1 MADFNLIVPQPPS
14 TPVMK
19 SRGRTF
25 RSQVPVELG
34 DVSGLNDVVPQP
46 PRSAPAPE
54 AKPRP
59 EERYN
64 DRVGRARAANRANVM
79 SRSGSTAEF
88 DHYGSPAF
96 SRSELSSRPGS
107 AARATAPAS
116 LVASSAAR
124 MQSELLNRAMEA
136 EVERTDCR
144 EMVRDITHAVLPS
157 RPGSAAVRLGLGANE
172 AYLNVPDASRHTGGA
187 YLHSSARAGKA
198 SSTGLRLSAA
208 SVAEEQARR
217 ASAAAEARERGER
230 ACSPPPATTCSSPLS
245 GHVTMASLEE
255 SEESG
260 DEADDKET
268 EPVRPAPRP
277 RPRSNSVEE
286 PELWPDPE
294 DPEQW
299 ADPEALA
306 LVHTTPPKDKDKD
319 KDTEPPSLP
328 AALCG
333 EPGASYEQLSGL
345 QLVAELQRLLHSDE
359 TQPKRLLTLPKVR
372 CAALHARCV

>member
-54 AKPRP
+54 AAPRP

-172 AYLNVPDASRHTGGA
+172 AYLNVPDASRHTG
-187 YLHSSARAGKA
+187 ARTCTRAPGP
-198 SSTGLRLSAA
+198 
-208 SVAEEQARR
+208 ARPR
-217 ASAAAEARERGER
+217 AP
-230 ACSPPPATTCSSPLS
+230 ACASPPPAWPRSRPVAPPQPLRRGS
-245 GHVTMASLEE
+245 GGSAPAARPPPL
-255 SEESG
+255 
-260 DEADDKET
+260 
-268 EPVRPAPRP
+268 PAPR
-277 RPRSNSVEE
+277 
-286 PELWPDPE
+286 
-294 DPEQW
+294 
-299 ADPEALA
+299 
-306 LVHTTPPKDKDKD
+306 
-319 KDTEPPSLP
+319 
-328 AALCG
+328 
-333 EPGASYEQLSGL
+333 
-345 QLVAELQRLLHSDE
+345 
-359 TQPKRLLTLPKVR
+359 R
-372 CAALHARCV
+372 CRAT

>member
-1 MADFNLIVPQPPS
+1 
-14 TPVMK
+14 
-19 SRGRTF
+19 
-25 RSQVPVELG
+25 
-34 DVSGLNDVVPQP
+34 
-46 PRSAPAPE
+46 
-54 AKPRP
+54 
-59 EERYN
+59 
-64 DRVGRARAANRANVM
+64 
-79 SRSGSTAEF
+79 
-88 DHYGSPAF
+88 
-96 SRSELSSRPGS
+96 
-107 AARATAPAS
+107 
-116 LVASSAAR
+116 
-124 MQSELLNRAMEA
+124 
-136 EVERTDCR
+136 
-144 EMVRDITHAVLPS
+144 
-157 RPGSAAVRLGLGANE
+157 
-172 AYLNVPDASRHTGGA
+172 
-187 YLHSSARAGKA
+187 
-198 SSTGLRLSAA
+198 
-208 SVAEEQARR
+208 
-217 ASAAAEARERGER
+217 
-230 ACSPPPATTCSSPLS
+230 
-245 GHVTMASLEE
+245 MASLEE

-372 CAALHARCV
+372 CAALHAWCV